1 MEASAKGI
9 FLLGF
14 FFASGCLTAY
24 TGYRITVEF
33 VRAVAKKLLDGRMN
47 G

>member
-33 VRAVAKKLLDGRMN
+33 VRVVLRRVLFGRVK
-47 G
+47 